1 MELVELRTTSLA
13 EAMFDKLGLPKPVY
27 YVRLLEQGGYRSQIE
42 FHRTKERYDASA
54 PRTKLFSHICVS
66 GEAAMDHAAD
76 LAIGYME
83 SYGRKVLVDYNY
95 HRLQQEK
102 QAYAKLS
109 DRLSETTEEINQRNQ
124 TIKQVTREASNYL
137 EEVHVASNKIHTL
150 ADAALDPAAGLSL
163 STLKQAI
170 LQIQN
175 ATVALQSTTAAA
187 RISLEEKGI
196 YSEDNVPEPVYDG
209 LSDEETNEDYH
220 QDMDDD
226 CAHYV
231 RSP

>member
-1 MELVELRTTSLA
+1 
-13 EAMFDKLGLPKPVY
+13 
-27 YVRLLEQGGYRSQIE
+27 
-42 FHRTKERYDASA
+42 
-54 PRTKLFSHICVS
+54 
-66 GEAAMDHAAD
+66 
-76 LAIGYME
+76 ME

-124 TIKQVTREASNYL
+124 TIKQVIREASNYL
-137 EEVHVASNKIHTL
+137 EEVH
-150 ADAALDPAAGLSL
+150 
-163 STLKQAI
+163 
-170 LQIQN
+170 
-175 ATVALQSTTAAA
+175 STTAAA

>member
-42 FHRTKERYDASA
+42 FHHTKERYDASA

-83 SYGRKVLVDYNY
+83 SYGRKVL
-95 HRLQQEK
+95 
-102 QAYAKLS
+102 
-109 DRLSETTEEINQRNQ
+109 RNQ

-175 ATVALQSTTAAA
+175 AIVALQSTTAAA

-220 QDMDDD
+220 
-226 CAHYV
+226 
-231 RSP
+231 